1 MFDDKTK
8 KILDYIMKKHIFIL
22 FLLSTFN
29 AFSQNVIHENYE
41 LKTSKSKYFADE
53 TAYNMLV
60 LQIINKTDSAL
71 VTWIEKDTVAH
82 LTDKEK
88 AKNYFS
94 DYKGGDFSLAELH
107 WEQFGNQILPV
118 ELYYTFYKIIEPR
131 GTFQIII
138 LLDKFDDNIDKW
150 IKNYLVIVNENDVP
164 SISTIKQSKRLK
176 YLENTIMFHAKDIKG
191 INYKK

>member
-8 KILDYIMKKHIFIL
+8 KILDYIMKIYIFIL
-22 FLLSTFN
+22 FILSTLN
-29 AFSQNVIHENYE
+29 VFSQNVIYENYE
-41 LKTSKSKYFADE
+41 LKTSKSKYFAGE

-88 AKNYFS
+88 AKNYFMNR
-94 DYKGGDFSLAELH
+94 KGGDFYLAELH
-107 WEQFGNQILPV
+107 WEQFSNEIPV
-118 ELYYTFYKIIEPR
+118 LLYYTFYKIIEPR

-150 IKNYLVIVNENDVP
+150 IENYLVIVNENDVP
-164 SISTIKQSKRLK
+164 LISNIKQSKRLK

>member
-1 MFDDKTK
+1 MRK
-8 KILDYIMKKHIFIL
+8 YIFFL

-29 AFSQNVIHENYE
+29 GFSQNKNHENYE
-41 LKTSKSKYFADE
+41 LKTSKSKYFAGE
-53 TAYNMLV
+53 TAYNMLA

-71 VTWIEKDTVAH
+71 VTWIEQDTVAY
-82 LTDKEK
+82 LPNNVK
-88 AKNYFS
+88 ARKYFLHA
-94 DYKGGDFSLAELH
+94 KGDFSLAELH
-107 WEQFGNQILPV
+107 WEQFGNQIIPI

-138 LLDKFDDNIDKW
+138 LLDRFDENIDGW
-150 IKNYLVIVNENDVP
+150 IENYLVIVNEKDVP
-164 SISTIKQSKRLK
+164 LISNIKQSKRLK